1 MNAYVII
8 VSIVCITTTGI
19 VIGTTVIFAILAYL
33 KEKAILK
40 HKNNFKDNNNEIS
53 ITVDD
58 DRNNHSK
65 N

>member
-8 VSIVCITTTGI
+8 VSIVCVTIVGI
-19 VIGTTVIFAILAYL
+19 VSIFAMLAYL
-33 KEKAILK
+33 KEKAILRY
-40 HKNNFKDNNNEIS
+40 KNNFKNSNSEIS

-58 DRNNHSK
+58 KNDHSK

>member
-8 VSIVCITTTGI
+8 VSIVCVTIVGI
-19 VIGTTVIFAILAYL
+19 VSIFAMLAYL

-40 HKNNFKDNNNEIS
+40 YKNNFKDSNSEIS

-58 DRNNHSK
+58 DKNDHSK